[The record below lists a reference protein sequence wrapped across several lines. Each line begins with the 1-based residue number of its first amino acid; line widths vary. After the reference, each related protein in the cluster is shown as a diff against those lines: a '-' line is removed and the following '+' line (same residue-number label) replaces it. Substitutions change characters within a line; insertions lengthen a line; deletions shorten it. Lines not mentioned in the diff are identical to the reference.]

1 MATEGDRRDLQLVPQ
16 DPYPLKGGND
26 VTDHGPEH
34 RMFSCGGGG
43 GGGGHGTGDDMILED
58 GV

>member
-1 MATEGDRRDLQLVPQ
+1 MATEGDRRDLQLAPQ
-16 DPYPLKGGND
+16 DLYPLKGG
-26 VTDHGPEH
+26 VMLRTTDLNIECSHV
-34 RMFSCGGGG
+34 GGG